1 MSTCKGLNRLEKIF
15 YINLSHRE
23 DRNASIVSQLKKLG
37 VKEEKIERIEA
48 EHDVLNGHRGCAL
61 SHIKALK
68 LAQEKGLREVL
79 ILEDD
84 AFFLADNDEIEAH
97 LGYFYD
103 RIETYDIFFLGGR
116 IKKSEPSS
124 FAGISRVKSFRR
136 AHAYLV
142 QSHYIP
148 KLLAC
153 FESCYQKLLYI
164 PFAKD
169 APGEIVID
177 IAWDTLFENALAF
190 FTKNLVFQRGGYSD
204 IQHMRYDDIDE
215 LINE

>member
-97 LGYFYD
+97 QVTFT
-103 RIETYDIFFLGGR
+103 IESKRMTFSFL
-116 IKKSEPSS
+116 
-124 FAGISRVKSFRR
+124 AV
-136 AHAYLV
+136 A
-142 QSHYIP
+142 
-148 KLLAC
+148 
-153 FESCYQKLLYI
+153 
-164 PFAKD
+164 
-169 APGEIVID
+169 
-177 IAWDTLFENALAF
+177 
-190 FTKNLVFQRGGYSD
+190 
-204 IQHMRYDDIDE
+204 
-215 LINE
+215 

>member
-15 YINLSHRE
+15 YINLSHRA
-23 DRNASIVSQLKKLG
+23 DRNALILSQLKKLG
-37 VKEEKIERIEA
+37 VKEEKIERIEG

-68 LAQEKGLREVL
+68 LAQERGLKEVL

-84 AFFLADNDEIEAH
+84 AFFLADNDEIETH

-103 RIETYDIFFLGGR
+103 RIKTFDIFFLGGR

-124 FAGISRVKSFRR
+124 FAGISRVKSSRR

-142 QSHYIP
+142 NSHYIP

-153 FESCYQKLLYI
+153 FESCYQKLLSI
-164 PFAKD
+164 PFAKN
-169 APGEIVID
+169 APDETIID
-177 IAWDTLFENALAF
+177 IAWDTLLQNDLAF
-190 FTKNLVFQRGGYSD
+190 YTKNLVFQRGGYSD
-204 IQHMRYDDIDE
+204 IQHVRYDDIDE
-215 LINE
+215 LIKE